1 MTFEQWF
8 YDRNSLD
15 SFTLRAEY
23 FYDDLEADIPKDR
36 KAMRML
42 SWIEAAFEAGKEA
55 ARQEL
60 KNG

>member
-1 MTFEQWF
+1 MTFEQWL
-8 YDRNSLD
+8 YDRMD
-15 SFTLRAEY
+15 SGSFALRAEY

-42 SWIEAAFEAGKEA
+42 AWLEAAFEAGREA